1 MNDDDVKKINSSAGD
16 GQVSVS
22 HASNESL
29 LYKKMELLSGA
40 DEKGRY
46 WEIRPRTFTEV
57 LREADLIDLSIW
69 IARELRFNDGLYR
82 DWIFQI
88 DGILNF
94 HVLDRAG
101 NPEDQST
108 PRKVVRA
115 LRHLEKE
122 VSVLENKL
130 KEARKIK
137 WRSYDVP
144 DDFHDMLIAEV
155 ELSCGSKD
163 YFLCVIDDRG
173 QMVDPE
179 SGDDLGWDYEC
190 ISRWVPFDEFLTWAN
205 GGES

>member
-1 MNDDDVKKINSSAGD
+1 MNDDDVKKNNSSAGD

-69 IARELRFNDGLYR
+69 IARELRFNDGMYR

-88 DGILNF
+88 DIILKFHPLDEAENF
-94 HVLDRAG
+94 
-101 NPEDQST
+101 EDQST

-115 LRHLEKE
+115 LRHLEKKIA
-122 VSVLENKL
+122 VIENEL
-130 KEARKIK
+130 RNSRQEK
-137 WRSYDVP
+137 WRSYDIP
-144 DDFHDMLIAEV
+144 GDFHDLLIAEV
-155 ELSCGSKD
+155 ELSSGSKD
-163 YFLCVIDDRG
+163 YFLCVIDDEG

-179 SGDDLGWDYEC
+179 SGDNLGWDYEC

>member
-1 MNDDDVKKINSSAGD
+1 MNDDSVKKNNTKASD
-16 GQVSVS
+16 GQLKR
-22 HASNESL
+22 NP

-40 DEKGRY
+40 DEKGKY

-69 IARELRFNDGLYR
+69 IARELHFNDGLYR

-88 DGILNF
+88 DGILKF
-94 HVLDRAG
+94 HPLDEDEKS
-101 NPEDQST
+101 EDQST

-122 VSVLENKL
+122 VSVLEAKL
-130 KEARKIK
+130 KEARSEK

-144 DDFHDMLIAEV
+144 DDFHDTMIAEV
-155 ELSCGSKD
+155 ELSSGAKD
-163 YFLCVIDDRG
+163 YFLCVIDDSG

>member
-1 MNDDDVKKINSSAGD
+1 MNDEGVKKNDINAGD
-16 GQVSVS
+16 GQLKR
-22 HASNESL
+22 NP
-29 LYKKMELLSGA
+29 LYKKMELLIGS
-40 DEKGRY
+40 DEKGKY

-69 IARELRFNDGLYR
+69 IARELRFNDGMYR

-88 DGILNF
+88 DVILKFHPLDEAENF
-94 HVLDRAG
+94 
-101 NPEDQST
+101 EDQST

-115 LRHLEKE
+115 LRHLEKKIA
-122 VSVLENKL
+122 VIENEL
-130 KEARKIK
+130 RNSRQEK
-137 WRSYDVP
+137 WRSYDIP
-144 DDFHDMLIAEV
+144 DDFHDLLIAEV
-155 ELSCGSKD
+155 ELSSGSKD

-179 SGDDLGWDYEC
+179 GNDLGWDEEC